1 MILFILLI
9 LYKQFDQEKMPPV
22 TRSIACMRFLER
34 LNKFNY
40 MQWKTIDPEKLEY
53 VSLSSKPFRYIVMI
67 MILVL

>member
-1 MILFILLI
+1 MA
-9 LYKQFDQEKMPPV
+9 PV
-22 TRSIACMRFLER
+22 SRNIACWRFLER